1 MEPDFA
7 SPEEDAGDQHVTF
20 QDAELMNEA
29 RFVGEGPSP
38 SFYLDMGQTIVEVVV
53 ISSDFAPQGSSEP
66 MTLLA
71 LPVKAL
77 GRRKGTQA
85 GPLLHRA
92 SLTVPVTG
100 PLDALDVGLKVDVG
114 VFTAAVV
121 DSLLGE
127 DELPDPGAVTFS
139 FLDAAGNPVSLLGAP
154 LAEAAETVAS
164 GWWTS
169 KLQAAK
175 AKSAPAKAAGYSR
188 PSALKPK
195 SKFTVKPPGPP
206 LLDGAK
212 LVESGVDAASAQAI
226 LDALGQGAA
235 HKPLLNAVPP
245 ALPAAPLDDGLGVGE
260 LEDGEAFGETQEL
273 GLAGALLKL
282 TAVLAELQPQKKAT
296 GLEAVLGNLAV
307 SAGSSDSAGVSAA
320 GPSRKNAQA
329 RLALRGALR
338 DQPMHFASH
347 VEAEA
352 SRKVGEIVRSASA
365 SSSAGSSGGTV
376 PYRTYVEHRAFVSGH
391 RPTQQ
396 WLWILS
402 GIGEALTSGRIEEA
416 RARVALGM
424 VYGEQ
429 VCLDGGHTPMAA
441 ELLFEDAPPVLHS
454 RLPDQGGILW
464 PAIASDVWGEV
475 VLGHLKDRIAWEQ
488 HRATALGRRRQAPLL
503 PPSDPSPAAGTGTDE
518 ADAHQQGSRRR
529 PRPKAKA
536 KSGVL

>member
-7 SPEEDAGDQHVTF
+7 SPEEDAGDQQVTF
-20 QDAELMNEA
+20 QDPELMNEA

-53 ISSDFAPQGSSEP
+53 ISSDFAPQECSEP

-114 VFTAAVV
+114 VFTAAVIE
-121 DSLLGE
+121 SLLGE

-175 AKSAPAKAAGYSR
+175 AKAAPAKAAGYSR

-195 SKFTVKPPGPP
+195 SKFTKPAGPP

-307 SAGSSDSAGVSAA
+307 SAG
-320 GPSRKNAQA
+320 
-329 RLALRGALR
+329 ALR

-347 VEAEA
+347 VEAEV
-352 SRKVGEIVRSASA
+352 SRKVE
-365 SSSAGSSGGTV
+365 SSGLRSH
-376 PYRTYVEHRAFVSGH
+376 RTYGAK
-391 RPTQQ
+391 
-396 WLWILS
+396 WCL
-402 GIGEALTSGRIEEA
+402 GISKT
-416 RARVALGM
+416 
-424 VYGEQ
+424 
-429 VCLDGGHTPMAA
+429 
-441 ELLFEDAPPVLHS
+441 
-454 RLPDQGGILW
+454 
-464 PAIASDVWGEV
+464 
-475 VLGHLKDRIAWEQ
+475 
-488 HRATALGRRRQAPLL
+488 
-503 PPSDPSPAAGTGTDE
+503 
-518 ADAHQQGSRRR
+518 
-529 PRPKAKA
+529 
-536 KSGVL
+536 GVLPLEAVSLTLPSAFLEKDPVMSK